1 MGTNEASRYIP
12 ARRGIEAI
20 TSFSKSQRALLL
32 FGLVAL
38 LVMTGCSSK
47 RTEEP
52 PQKPQVTIDSS
63 SVTQDLPQMDS
74 TPTLSPSTAP
84 ILKTPPKRAVS
95 PQNLPK
101 TTPKPTT
108 SPSPKAV
115 LFGAPIPWESTPP
128 EKLATPWTSIPP
140 AATTKTIAIV
150 QLDPH
155 SILVATERGLTRSA
169 VVVKGVNGFRIEKN
183 VRSGFADAVLVTCP
197 DGSEDVL
204 GIFAAQRTWNAT
216 QHPSTYTLFP
226 LEEETN
232 VCSALSNTD

>member
-1 MGTNEASRYIP
+1 M
-12 ARRGIEAI
+12 

-32 FGLVAL
+32 LGLVAL

-47 RTEEP
+47 RTEQP

-74 TPTLSPSTAP
+74 TPTVSPSPAP
-84 ILKTPPKRAVS
+84 VLKTPSKRAVS

-128 EKLATPWTSIPP
+128 EKLATPGPP
-140 AATTKTIAIV
+140 SHLRRPQRRSPLFSLI
-150 QLDPH
+150 
-155 SILVATERGLTRSA
+155 LTRFLSLP
-169 VVVKGVNGFRIEKN
+169 N
-183 VRSGFADAVLVTCP
+183 V
-197 DGSEDVL
+197 GS
-204 GIFAAQRTWNAT
+204 
-216 QHPSTYTLFP
+216 
-226 LEEETN
+226 LELLLWSRVSMASE
-232 VCSALSNTD
+232 SRRM